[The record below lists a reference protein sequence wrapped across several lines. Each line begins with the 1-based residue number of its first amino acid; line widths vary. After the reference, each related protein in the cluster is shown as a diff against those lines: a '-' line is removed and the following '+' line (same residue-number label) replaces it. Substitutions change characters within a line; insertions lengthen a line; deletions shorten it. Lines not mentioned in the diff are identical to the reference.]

1 MHPSHLSRADPLDAA
16 PPLRARARRT
26 VASALALACAFA
38 LAACGGEH
46 RAGSTSTSVSN
57 RAISSFAW
65 AFAAAPNSLD
75 LAKDGLVAQDAKIMS
90 LVTEPLVRQTLTAGS
105 SPNLAVG
112 VLQPTPT
119 TLVYE
124 IRPGVH
130 FSDGRPLTA
139 ADVAWSLKHVTG
151 PTSATASPLSGTPIV
166 TVTGPRQVT
175 VKFAAYEP
183 SDRVELNGISY
194 IQEASFATA
203 HAANL
208 GGPGALPIGTGPYMY
223 QSVTPQSITLVR
235 NPHYWGA
242 KPLVGKLVFPVIP
255 EETSAQL
262 AMRQGSLQAATVGDL
277 RTTKSWQGI
286 AGATLHPV
294 EDLTSNLLSFDTS
307 RPPFNDLHLRLAIAY
322 SFDRAG
328 IAASAFGNRA
338 TLLQAL
344 IPASEL
350 VDVAPSASALAQ
362 FLSGLPTYG
371 LDPARA
377 KAELKQSRHPHGLAV
392 TIPYR
397 TDVGWE
403 PLALLNLAQNM
414 KPLGVKITPHPESLN
429 QWGQQL
435 FEHQMRG
442 IQVLPNFG
450 AAAPDPNDV
459 LGALTD
465 PVLQPGHINAA
476 DWAPPAMVAAR
487 KSMLTSPDR
496 ATRWQA
502 AKTILSMI
510 ATQVPYLPL
519 FTAPVVY
526 ALAPGYTFTK
536 PLTIF
541 DLINGDWVDYLRA
554 TARS

>member
-1 MHPSHLSRADPLDAA
+1 MQPLHSSRTQASGAA
-16 PPLRARARRT
+16 LPARARVCRT
-26 VASALALACAFA
+26 LASGLAIACALA
-38 LAACGGEH
+38 LAACGGRHENS
-46 RAGSTSTSVSN
+46 STSTTVSN

-75 LAKDGLVAQDAKIMS
+75 LAKDGLIAQDAKIMS

-105 SPNLAVG
+105 SPNLAVR
-112 VLQPTPT
+112 VREPTPT
-119 TLVYE
+119 TLVYDL
-124 IRPGVH
+124 RPGVR
-130 FSDGRPLTA
+130 FSDGTRLAA
-139 ADVAWSLKHVTG
+139 ADVAWSLQHVTA
-151 PTSATASPLSGTPIV
+151 PTSATASPLSGTPTV
-166 TVTGPRQVT
+166 TVTGPHQVT

-194 IQEASFATA
+194 IQEASFAKA

-208 GGPGALPIGTGPYMY
+208 GSPGALPIGTGPYRY
-223 QSVTPQSITLVR
+223 ESVTPQSIILVR

-242 KPLVGKLVFPVIP
+242 KPLVAKLVFPVIP
-255 EETSAQL
+255 QDTSAQL
-262 AMRQGSLQAATVGDL
+262 AMRQGSLQSATVGDL
-277 RTTKSWQGI
+277 RTVKAWQGI

-307 RPPFNDLHLRLAIAY
+307 RPPFDDLHLRLAIAY
-322 SFDRAG
+322 SFDRTA
-328 IAASAFGNRA
+328 IAANAFGKRA

-344 IPASEL
+344 IPPSEL
-350 VDVAPSASALAQ
+350 VDVAPSPSALQ
-362 FLSGLPTYG
+362 RFLSGLPAYG
-371 LDPARA
+371 LDPAKA
-377 KAELKQSRHPHGLAV
+377 KAELKQSRYPQGLAV

-403 PLALLNLAQNM
+403 PLAILNLAQNM
-414 KPLGVKITPHPESLN
+414 KPLGIKIIPHAESVN

-442 IQVLPNFG
+442 VQVLPNFG

-476 DWAPPAMVAAR
+476 NWAPPAMVAAR
-487 KSMLTSPDR
+487 KAMLTSPNRD
-496 ATRWQA
+496 TRWEA
-502 AKTILSMI
+502 VKTILSMS
-510 ATQVPYLPL
+510 AAQVPYLPL
-519 FTAPVVY
+519 FSAPVVY
-526 ALAPGYTFTK
+526 ALAPGYTYTK

-541 DLINGDWVDYLRA
+541 DLINGDWVDSLRA